1 MRPKKRKAAEDRFP
15 RGLTRSQES
24 QFWDQHDF
32 ADFWAQTEGVPV
44 QVARSFAQRVRSAA
58 RKRMIA
64 LRLADWQIDEAKRLA
79 ERLRVPYQTLLRRWI
94 SQGILSQRRRLKR
107 AH

>member
-1 MRPKKRKAAEDRFP
+1 MRSGHKRLGAKRIP
-15 RGLTRSQES
+15 SGLTREQEAR
-24 QFWDQHDF
+24 FWDDHDF
-32 ADFWAQTEGVPV
+32 ADFWAETEGVNV
-44 QVARSFAQRVRSAA
+44 KVARSFAERVRSAA

-79 ERLRVPYQTLLRRWI
+79 KKLNVPYQTLLRSWI